1 MVVVPSSSAREG
13 VPPGRASDTRLWWAS
28 VGFGLLMCLVHVLIP
43 VSHDVARSALYSVTA
58 AAAVAAVVVGVRRY
72 RPATP
77 VAWLLIAGGFATWLV
92 GDVIWTVYLLQEKSP
107 FPSPADFF
115 YLAGYPV
122 IAAGLIVAVRRRGAV
137 VDARAWLDAG
147 MVAVVCGLLGW
158 IFLALPTIDDQSLS
172 RWETFVS
179 VSYPVG
185 DLLLLVV
192 AARFLMGASWRVRSL
207 ELLALGLLFTMAG
220 DVVFQLSLTGQV
232 REPFTGDLLLL
243 LGVVCVGLAGLHET
257 MPALTEEIDGPP
269 EEGSETVRIA
279 MLVAVCLSP
288 LAVILVES
296 ALGKPL
302 NLRSVV
308 VATVLI
314 AILAVARADVVAR
327 RALRA
332 ARRETILSEYA
343 GELLGSADEEELFAV
358 AARTA
363 SRLVEDGEARV
374 DTTPTTGR
382 GAPGHAFTLPVAVRG
397 ERVADLVAD
406 ASPLTI
412 RRARNSLA
420 TVVGELSLALDRVRL
435 LAAEREALSAL
446 SAQNE
451 RLLELDRMKDQFVS
465 TISHELRTPLTSMI
479 GYIEI
484 LTGSEVGELTRD
496 EQQHFLEIVD
506 RNCHRLNHLI
516 DDILAAARID
526 SGRFSLERTSVD
538 LALLA
543 SERVESI
550 RASAEQ
556 KQVELRLT
564 IDEAAPTLYADPMR
578 VGQLL
583 DNLLSNSVKFTPAGG
598 VVGLTLARR
607 GDAIHIEVSDTG
619 VGIPEDEI
627 DKLFDRFFRA
637 STAATVQGTGL
648 GLSIAKTIAEAH
660 GGVISVESEVGVGTT
675 FSVDLPMQTP
685 QEPAAARTA
694 EAAR

>member
-13 VPPGRASDTRLWWAS
+13 VPAGRASDTRLWWAA
-28 VGFGLLMCLVHVLIP
+28 VAFGLLMCLVHVLIP
-43 VSHDVARSALYSVTA
+43 VSHDVARSAIYSVTA
-58 AAAVAAVVVGVRRY
+58 AAAVAAAVVGVRRY
-72 RPATP
+72 RPAAP

-92 GDVIWTVYLLQEKSP
+92 GDVIWTIYLLQDKNP

-122 IAAGLIVAVRRRGAV
+122 IAAGLVVAVRRRGAV

-158 IFLALPTIDDQSLS
+158 ILLALPAIDDPSLS

-179 VSYPVG
+179 VCYPAG

-207 ELLALGLLFTMAG
+207 ELLALGLVFTLAG
-220 DVVFQLSLTGQV
+220 DVVFQLSVTGHV

-257 MPALTEEIDGPP
+257 MPALTEEIDDPP
-269 EEGSETVRIA
+269 AEGSQTVRIA

-288 LAVILVES
+288 LAVIVVER

-302 NLRSVV
+302 HLQSVV
-308 VATVLI
+308 VATALI
-314 AILAVARADVVAR
+314 AVLAVVRADVVAR

-332 ARRETILSEYA
+332 ASRESILSEYA
-343 GELLGSADEEELFAV
+343 GELLGSADEEEIFAV

-363 SRLVEDGEARV
+363 SRLLEDGEAHV
-374 DTTPTTGR
+374 DTTPATESKAR
-382 GAPGHAFTLPVAVRG
+382 RHAFTLPVTVRG

-412 RRARNSLA
+412 RRSRASLA
-420 TVVGELSLALDRVRL
+420 TVAGELSLALDRLRL
-435 LAAEREALSAL
+435 LATERETSIALSE
-446 SAQNE
+446 QNE
-451 RLLELDRMKDQFVS
+451 RLRELDQMKDQFVS

-479 GYIEI
+479 GYVEI
-484 LTGSEVGELTRD
+484 LTGSEVGELTPD
-496 EQQHFLEIVD
+496 EQQRFLEIVE
-506 RNCHRLNHLI
+506 RNCHRLNSLI

-526 SGRFSLERTSVD
+526 SGRFSIERTSVD
-538 LALLA
+538 LALVA
-543 SERVESI
+543 SERLESI

-556 KQVELRLT
+556 KEVELRLT
-564 IDEAAPTLYADPMR
+564 IDPELPTLFADPMR
-578 VGQLL
+578 IGQLL
-583 DNLLSNSVKFTPAGG
+583 DNLLSNAVKFTPAGG
-598 VVGLTLARR
+598 VVGLTVARR
-607 GDAIHIEVSDTG
+607 GDTVHIEVSDTG
-619 VGIPEDEI
+619 VGVPEDEL

-648 GLSIAKTIAEAH
+648 GLPIAKTIAEAH

-675 FSVDLPMQTP
+675 LSVDLPVQAPHEPNAAQT
-685 QEPAAARTA
+685 AKVAR
-694 EAAR
+694 